1 MTNTGTITTQS
12 QGAAI
17 KGILGKKLGMTQV
30 FDANNK
36 MVPVTVVEAG
46 PCVVTQIRTLEKDGY
61 TAVQLAFGAIDPK
74 KISQPQIGHYGKAGV
89 TPRRS
94 VAELRTTSASTYE
107 LGQELN
113 ADVFAAGE
121 LVDATATST
130 GKGTAGVMKR
140 HGFGGLSS
148 SHGVDRKH
156 RMPGSIGAC
165 STPGR
170 VFKGMRM
177 SGRMGG
183 EKVTTQNLLVHSVD
197 VEKNLLLIKGSI
209 PGPDG
214 ALVFIRSAAK
224 KAIFEV
230 VYEPV
235 KVGA

>member
-1 MTNTGTITTQS
+1 MTYTTQ
-12 QGAAI
+12 GAGSSI
-17 KGILGKKLGMTQV
+17 KGVLGKKLGMTQV

-46 PCVVTQIRTLEKDGY
+46 PCVVTQIRTPEKDGY
-61 TAVQLAFGAIDPK
+61 SAVQIAYGAIDPK
-74 KISQPQIGHYGKAGV
+74 KISKPLAGHFAKAGV

-94 VAELRTTSASTYE
+94 VAELRTLDTTSYSV
-107 LGQELN
+107 GQELG
-113 ADVFAAGE
+113 ATVFAAGE
-121 LVDATATST
+121 LVDATGTST

-140 HGFGGLSS
+140 HGFGGLGS

-177 SGRMGG
+177 AGVMGG
-183 EKVTTQNLLVHSVD
+183 VRVTTQNLVVHSVD
-197 VEKNLLLIKGSI
+197 ADRNLLLIKGSV

-214 ALVFIRSAAK
+214 QLVFIRSAAK
-224 KAIFEV
+224 HAIYETAGKA
-230 VYEPV
+230 
-235 KVGA
+235 GN

>member
-1 MTNTGTITTQS
+1 MTFTTQ
-12 QGAAI
+12 AAGSSI
-17 KGILGKKLGMTQV
+17 KGVLGKKLGMTQV

-46 PCVVTQIRTLEKDGY
+46 PCVVTQIRTPEKDGY
-61 TAVQLAFGAIDPK
+61 SAVQIAFGAIDPK
-74 KISQPQIGHYGKAGV
+74 KITKPLAGHFAKAGV

-94 VAELRTTSASTYE
+94 VAELRTLDTTNYTV
-107 LGQELN
+107 GQELG
-113 ADVFAAGE
+113 ATVFTAGE
-121 LVDATATST
+121 LVDATGTST

-140 HGFGGLSS
+140 HGFGGLGS

-177 SGRMGG
+177 SGVMGG
-183 EKVTTQNLLVHSVD
+183 VRVTTQNLVVHSVD
-197 VEKNLLLIKGSI
+197 ADRNLLLIKGSV

-214 ALVFIRSAAK
+214 QLVFIRSAAK
-224 KAIFEV
+224 HAIYETAGKA
-230 VYEPV
+230 
-235 KVGA
+235 GN